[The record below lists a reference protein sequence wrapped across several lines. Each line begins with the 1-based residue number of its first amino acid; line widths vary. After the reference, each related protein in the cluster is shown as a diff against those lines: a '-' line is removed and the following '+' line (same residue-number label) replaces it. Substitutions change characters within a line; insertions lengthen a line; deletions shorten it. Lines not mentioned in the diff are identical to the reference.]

1 MAKKQQKQRIQ
12 HPKESQTAG
21 TLMKLFFLISF
32 VVLAVF
38 VFNDMSIN
46 WILGVYAV
54 DILVSL
60 AYVVINKSRIATSN
74 VVHTNVRRIVA
85 FLIMLITM
93 FFYAFALWRV
103 DQYTTQMQVTL
114 FIGGAIV
121 YLAVFNSTKT
131 IIINRD

>member
-1 MAKKQQKQRIQ
+1 MTKKQRKERIQ
-12 HPKESQTAG
+12 QSKESQTAG

-32 VVLAVF
+32 IVLGLF
-38 VFNDMSIN
+38 VFNDMPIN
-46 WILGVYAV
+46 WILGVYV
-54 DILVSL
+54 IDILVSL
-60 AYVVINKSRIATSN
+60 VYVAFNRNRITTSD

-114 FIGGAIV
+114 FIGGVII
-121 YLAVFNSTKT
+121 YYAVFNSTKT
-131 IIINRD
+131 ALKK

>member
-1 MAKKQQKQRIQ
+1 MAKKQRKERIQ
-12 HPKESQTAG
+12 QSKESQTAG

-32 VVLAVF
+32 VVLGLF
-38 VFNDMSIN
+38 VFNDMPIN
-46 WILGVYAV
+46 WILGVYV
-54 DILVSL
+54 IDILVSL
-60 AYVVINKSRIATSN
+60 AYVAFNRNRITTSD

-114 FIGGAIV
+114 FIGGVII
-121 YLAVFNSTKT
+121 YYAVFNSTKT
-131 IIINRD
+131 ALKK

>member
-1 MAKKQQKQRIQ
+1 MAKKQHRDRVQQ
-12 HPKESQTAG
+12 PKEPQTAG

-32 VVLAVF
+32 VVLGLF
-38 VFNDMSIN
+38 VFNDMPIN
-46 WILGVYAV
+46 WILGVYII

-60 AYVVINKSRIATSN
+60 VYVAFNRNRITTSD
-74 VVHTNVRRIVA
+74 VVHTNVRRIIS

-114 FIGGAIV
+114 FIGGIII
-121 YLAVFNSTKT
+121 YYAVFNSTKT
-131 IIINRD
+131 ALKK

>member
-1 MAKKQQKQRIQ
+1 MAKKQHRDRVQQ
-12 HPKESQTAG
+12 PKEPQTAG

-32 VVLAVF
+32 VVLGLF
-38 VFNDMSIN
+38 VFNDMPIN
-46 WILGVYAV
+46 WILSVYII

-60 AYVVINKSRIATSN
+60 VYVAFNRNRITTSD
-74 VVHTNVRRIVA
+74 VVHTNVRRIVS

-114 FIGGAIV
+114 FIGGIII
-121 YLAVFNSTKT
+121 YYAVFNSTKT
-131 IIINRD
+131 ALKK

>member
-1 MAKKQQKQRIQ
+1 MAKKQYKERIQ
-12 HPKESQTAG
+12 QPKESQTAS

-32 VVLAVF
+32 IVLGFF
-38 VFNDMSIN
+38 VFNDMPIN

-60 AYVVINKSRIATSN
+60 IYVVINKGRIATSN
-74 VVHTNVRRIVA
+74 VVHTNVRRILA

-114 FIGGAIV
+114 FIGGVIIYYAI
-121 YLAVFNSTKT
+121 FNSTKNL
-131 IIINRD
+131 IKK

>member
-1 MAKKQQKQRIQ
+1 MAKKQQKERIQ
-12 HPKESQTAG
+12 QSKESQTAG

-32 VVLAVF
+32 IVLALF
-38 VFNDMSIN
+38 VFNDLPIN
-46 WILGVYAV
+46 WILAVYVV

-60 AYVVINKSRIATSN
+60 IYVAFNKHRITTSN
-74 VVHTNVRRIVA
+74 IVHTNVRRIVS

-114 FIGGAIV
+114 FIGGIII
-121 YLAVFNSTKT
+121 YYAVFNSTKT
-131 IIINRD
+131 ALKK

>member
-1 MAKKQQKQRIQ
+1 MAKKQHKERLQQ
-12 HPKESQTAG
+12 PKESQAAS
-21 TLMKLFFLISF
+21 TLIKLFFLISF
-32 VVLAVF
+32 IVLGLF
-38 VFNDMSIN
+38 VFNDMPIN

-60 AYVVINKSRIATSN
+60 IYVVINKGRIATSN
-74 VVHTNVRRIVA
+74 TVHTNVRRIVA

-114 FIGGAIV
+114 FIGGIII
-121 YLAVFNSTKT
+121 YYAVFNSTKT
-131 IIINRD
+131 ALKRE

>member
-1 MAKKQQKQRIQ
+1 MAKKQHKERIQ
-12 HPKESQTAG
+12 QPKESQTAS
-21 TLMKLFFLISF
+21 TLIKLFFLISF
-32 VVLAVF
+32 IVLGFF
-38 VFNDMSIN
+38 VFNDMPIN

-54 DILVSL
+54 DILISL
-60 AYVVINKSRIATSN
+60 IYVVINKGRIATSN

-114 FIGGAIV
+114 FIGGIII
-121 YLAVFNSTKT
+121 YYAVFNSTKT
-131 IIINRD
+131 ALKRE

>member
-1 MAKKQQKQRIQ
+1 MAKKQRKERIQ
-12 HPKESQTAG
+12 QPKESQIAG

-32 VVLAVF
+32 VVLGLF
-38 VFNDMSIN
+38 VFNDMPIN
-46 WILGVYAV
+46 WILGVYV
-54 DILVSL
+54 IDILVSL
-60 AYVVINKSRIATSN
+60 VYVAFNRNRITTSD

-114 FIGGAIV
+114 FIGGVII
-121 YLAVFNSTKT
+121 YYAVFNSTKT
-131 IIINRD
+131 ALKK

>member
-1 MAKKQQKQRIQ
+1 MAKKERIQ
-12 HPKESQTAG
+12 QPKESQTAG

-32 VVLAVF
+32 VVLGLF
-38 VFNDMSIN
+38 VFNDMPIN
-46 WILGVYAV
+46 WILGVYV
-54 DILVSL
+54 IDILVSL
-60 AYVVINKSRIATSN
+60 AYVAFNRNRITTSD

-114 FIGGAIV
+114 FIGGVII
-121 YLAVFNSTKT
+121 YYAVFNSTKT
-131 IIINRD
+131 ALKK

>member
-1 MAKKQQKQRIQ
+1 MAKKQHKERIQ
-12 HPKESQTAG
+12 QPKESQTVG

-32 VVLAVF
+32 VVLGLF
-38 VFNDMSIN
+38 VFNDMPIN
-46 WILGVYAV
+46 WILGVYV
-54 DILVSL
+54 IDILVSL
-60 AYVVINKSRIATSN
+60 VYVAFNRNRITTSD

-114 FIGGAIV
+114 FIGGVII
-121 YLAVFNSTKT
+121 YYAVFNSTKT
-131 IIINRD
+131 ALKK

>member
-1 MAKKQQKQRIQ
+1 MAKKQHKERVQQ
-12 HPKESQTAG
+12 PKESQTAG

-32 VVLAVF
+32 VILGLF
-38 VFNDMSIN
+38 VFNDMPIN
-46 WILGVYAV
+46 WILGVYII

-60 AYVVINKSRIATSN
+60 VYVAFNRNRITTSD
-74 VVHTNVRRIVA
+74 VVHTNVRRIVS

-114 FIGGAIV
+114 FIGGIII
-121 YLAVFNSTKT
+121 YYAVFNSTKT
-131 IIINRD
+131 ALKNK

>member
-1 MAKKQQKQRIQ
+1 MAKKQHKERIQ
-12 HPKESQTAG
+12 KPKESQTASM
-21 TLMKLFFLISF
+21 LMKLFFLISF
-32 VVLAVF
+32 IVLGFF
-38 VFNDMSIN
+38 VFNDMPIN

-60 AYVVINKSRIATSN
+60 IYVVINKGRIATSN

-103 DQYTTQMQVTL
+103 NQYTTQMQVPL
-114 FIGGAIV
+114 YIGGIIIYYAI
-121 YLAVFNSTKT
+121 FNSTKNL
-131 IIINRD
+131 IKK

>member
-1 MAKKQQKQRIQ
+1 MAKKQHRDRVQQ
-12 HPKESQTAG
+12 PKEPQTAG

-32 VVLAVF
+32 VVLGLF
-38 VFNDMSIN
+38 VFNDMPIN
-46 WILGVYAV
+46 WILGVYII

-60 AYVVINKSRIATSN
+60 VYVAFNRNRITTSD
-74 VVHTNVRRIVA
+74 VVHTNLRRIVS

-114 FIGGAIV
+114 FIGGIII
-121 YLAVFNSTKT
+121 YYAVFNSTKT
-131 IIINRD
+131 ALKK

>member
-1 MAKKQQKQRIQ
+1 MLPVPKERIQ
-12 HPKESQTAG
+12 QPKESQTAG

-32 VVLAVF
+32 VVLGLF
-38 VFNDMSIN
+38 VFNDMPIN
-46 WILGVYAV
+46 WILGVYV
-54 DILVSL
+54 IDILVSL
-60 AYVVINKSRIATSN
+60 VYVAFNRNRITTSN

-114 FIGGAIV
+114 FIGGVII
-121 YLAVFNSTKT
+121 YYAVFNSTKT
-131 IIINRD
+131 ALKK